1 MSNQQA
7 PSRPWFRLASITR
20 PAPTPTPEPTPAP
33 PRPAAT
39 VPPELR
45 PPSQAESPPTAV
57 SSVPTS
63 PAAVGRASQPASPS
77 NRKPTTS
84 SSVPSNSLV
93 KIVPNATP
101 PKTATTT
108 TSMAT
113 SPTEKPVSSVPSPQA
128 SITTTKPAVHS
139 PIKSPKIKPPT
150 APTPSPL
157 TLPPPQLKAQ
167 DVVEPKIPVEAEQ
180 KTVLVQNTT
189 DKPKEWLFG
198 APRKDVGETSKRSI
212 PLNEPYNNGETKEKR
227 HGKKFSSDTK
237 GDVGTR
243 VITIA
248 GENKGAFMEIIG
260 SPHNNDFQGSPH
272 RLGKMVDS
280 SRTGS
285 DYQIYSSSGEEG
297 DGKNKMMNNKN
308 NRTSKTKP
316 MNAFNSNVQGINNSI
331 LYNSSCTHHD
341 PGVHVS
347 LQRKPAAGAGRFLV
361 KERINGYNS

>member
-20 PAPTPTPEPTPAP
+20 PAPTPTPE
-33 PRPAAT
+33 RPAAT
-39 VPPELR
+39 VLPEFR
-45 PPSQAESPPTAV
+45 PPSQAQSPPTAV

-63 PAAVGRASQPASPS
+63 PAAVGRASQSSSPS
-77 NRKPTTS
+77 YGKPTTS
-84 SSVPSNSLV
+84 SSVP
-93 KIVPNATP
+93 NATPTAAAPTSSP

-113 SPTEKPVSSVPSPQA
+113 SPTQKPVSSVPSPQA

-157 TLPPPQLKAQ
+157 TLPPPQLKDQ
-167 DVVEPKIPVEAEQ
+167 EVVEPKIPVEAEQ

-212 PLNEPYNNGETKEKR
+212 PLKTKEKR
-227 HGKKFSSDTK
+227 HGKKFSSDTED
-237 GDVGTR
+237 DVGTR

-248 GENKGAFMEIIG
+248 GENKGAFMELIG
-260 SPHNNDFQGSPH
+260 SPHNKDFQSSPH

-280 SRTGS
+280 SRTGI
-285 DYQIYSSSGEEG
+285 DYQIYSSSDEEG
-297 DGKNKMMNNKN
+297 DGKNKMNNKN
-308 NRTSKTKP
+308 NRASKTKP
-316 MNAFNSNVQGINNSI
+316 MNAFMNSNVQGVNNSI
-331 LYNSSCTHHD
+331 LFDSSCTHHD

-347 LQRKPAAGAGRFLV
+347 LERKPAAGAEGFLV
-361 KERINGYNS
+361 KERINGYNTTSRD